1 MDQVPFLNLEYFFVK
16 IYDFFA
22 GDTLMRFWRWCVDI
36 FYFIA
41 PHTRWIAIVVS
52 LLCLTGIVYAILQLR
67 RLGEQ
72 VQEKYM
78 ADYEALNAVTQ
89 SNDDRNMLRWNKI
102 TEHAESQ
109 NPNDW
114 MSAIIEA
121 DIILGELLEKEGAI
135 GDGVGERLKGLT
147 RGNLRTLDN
156 AWEAHRVRNSLAH
169 EGASVL
175 LNSREVKR
183 ILGLYESV
191 FKELK
196 FI

>member
-1 MDQVPFLNLEYFFVK
+1 MDQVPFLNVEYFFSK
-16 IYDFFA
+16 IYEFFA
-22 GDTLMRFWRWCVDI
+22 GNTLSSIWNWLVDV
-36 FYFIA
+36 FYFVA

-52 LLCLTGIVYAILQLR
+52 LLCLTGIVYAVLQLR
-67 RLGEQ
+67 RLNEQ

-78 ADYEALNAVTQ
+78 ADYEALNAVAQ
-89 SNDDRNMLRWNKI
+89 SGDDGNLLRWNKI

-135 GDGVGERLKGLT
+135 GDGVGEMLKSLT

-169 EGASVL
+169 EGTSVL
-175 LNSREVKR
+175 LNNREVKR
-183 ILGLYESV
+183 VLGLYQTV
-191 FKELK
+191 FEELK